1 MPLYDEKLL
10 DDKIEKVMNNIISV
24 IEIGRKLREKEK
36 ISLKKPGAKLFVI
49 NYNQEFLNNL
59 KIVEKYII
67 EEFNVNDIENIKEEE
82 TYIKLGIKP
91 EF

>member
-1 MPLYDEKLL
+1 
-10 DDKIEKVMNNIISV
+10 MNNIISV

-67 EEFNVNDIENIKEEE
+67 EELNVNDIENIKEEE